1 MHILVLVRYAAYEK
15 SLFLEDYANLDM
27 AQYKA
32 ASNTA
37 KIESNKAERFD

>member
-32 ASNTA
+32 ASNT
-37 KIESNKAERFD
+37 ESNKAERFD